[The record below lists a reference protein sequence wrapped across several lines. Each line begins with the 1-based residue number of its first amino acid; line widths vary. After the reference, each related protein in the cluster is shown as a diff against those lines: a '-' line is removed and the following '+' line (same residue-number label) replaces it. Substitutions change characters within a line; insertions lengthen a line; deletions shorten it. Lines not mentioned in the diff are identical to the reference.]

1 MDLVGQRNE
10 QGLLIDRIQMVDVAR
25 LPGVPVLF
33 LARSPSPTLWLS
45 ALACS
50 ALNSRMCAR
59 TASSIKRD
67 KSPFLPPPWLA
78 RNMRN
83 VWSVSADTARFQR
96 TEFMVCSFKGWSM
109 HRRIDVC
116 MPKKRHITSEADS
129 QTRETRRHWVNA
141 KKHHPDWP
149 EVFSHRNHRT
159 DQPDPALHNHQPST
173 TQQDSSHGKNAAS
186 AACGTEIVSR
196 AHYRLPKFRCK
207 PDITGWHLS
216 LSFLGVSAKRRIFNL
231 NFEVAAFMLPI
242 RGRQPAG
249 AGGCRCPHRREAAGR
264 RCGRSE

>member
-1 MDLVGQRNE
+1 
-10 QGLLIDRIQMVDVAR
+10 
-25 LPGVPVLF
+25 
-33 LARSPSPTLWLS
+33 
-45 ALACS
+45 
-50 ALNSRMCAR
+50 
-59 TASSIKRD
+59 
-67 KSPFLPPPWLA
+67 
-78 RNMRN
+78 
-83 VWSVSADTARFQR
+83 
-96 TEFMVCSFKGWSM
+96 M
-109 HRRIDVC
+109 HRRIDVY

-231 NFEVAAFMLPI
+231 DFEVQRLGCLSADASLLVLAVADVLIDERRLAGDAVDPNETVPFDRRYADGADLRFDAA
-242 RGRQPAG
+242 
-249 AGGCRCPHRREAAGR
+249 REGMAAR
-264 RCGRSE
+264 LSEG